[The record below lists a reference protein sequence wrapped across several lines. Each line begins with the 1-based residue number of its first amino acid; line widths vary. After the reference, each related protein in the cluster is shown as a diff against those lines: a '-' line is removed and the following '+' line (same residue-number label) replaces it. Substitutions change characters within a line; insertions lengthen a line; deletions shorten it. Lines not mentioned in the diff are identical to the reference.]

1 MPTMLFNSFGFIF
14 AFLPLALIGY
24 YGLTTVGPR
33 VSALWLIVI
42 SFVFY
47 GWWNPRFLILF
58 AASILFN
65 YAASEAIAR
74 VPARPRLQ
82 TGLLAL
88 AIAVDVGA
96 LVYYKYLDAI
106 IGFLTGLG
114 VLHGTVS
121 RIALPLGISF
131 FTFTQIGYLVDK
143 KEGLVSEKGFFYY
156 VLFVSFFPHL
166 IAGPI
171 LHNGEIIPQLSQA
184 RTYRFSA
191 ENLSVGIALFAFGL
205 VKKTLFADS
214 MIDQVRAGFD
224 HAHGASFDAAW
235 IAVLSYALQ
244 IYFDFSGYSDMA
256 IGLARMFNIRFPM
269 NFNSPYKAASIIELW
284 QRWHMTLSRYL
295 ALYVY
300 NPLALAIT
308 RGRASRDMAIGRAAQ
323 ATAGGFAAM
332 VVFPTIVTMAIAGL
346 WHGAGLQYL
355 VFGVIHG
362 LYLSINHAMRIL
374 RPHRATA
381 TGGRLRYPAK
391 VLITFAATLFAL
403 VFFRSSS
410 VSAAIQLLGGMTGLH
425 GFDPVALP
433 HALLPHLGPD
443 GLALVNRGM
452 IRGIPATDFINDASQ
467 LLWLAGLFVIVW
479 FFPNTQ
485 QIMRHFEPTL
495 DTIQAG
501 PFAAH
506 LAWRPNIVWAAAV
519 GGALCLGV
527 LAIGG
532 TSEFLYFQF

>member
-1 MPTMLFNSFGFIF
+1 MLFNSFVFIF

-24 YGLTTVGPR
+24 YVLTAVGPR

-47 GWWNPRFLILF
+47 GWWNPQFLILF
-58 AASILFN
+58 AASIIFN
-65 YAASEAIAR
+65 YLASEVIAR
-74 VPARPRLQ
+74 FAARPQLQ

-96 LVYYKYLDAI
+96 LVYYKYLEAI
-106 IGFLTGLG
+106 IGFLTGVG
-114 VLHGTVS
+114 VLHGPVMS
-121 RIALPLGISF
+121 IALPLGISF

-143 KEGLVSEKGFFYY
+143 KDGLVTEKGFFYY
-156 VLFVSFFPHL
+156 ILFVSFFPHL

-171 LHNGEIIPQLSQA
+171 LHNREMMPQLSQA

-191 ENLSVGIALFAFGL
+191 ENLSVGMAIFAFGL

-214 MIDQVRAGFD
+214 MIGSVRAGFD
-224 HAHGASFDAAW
+224 HAGTASFNTAW
-235 IAVLSYALQ
+235 IALLSYSLQ

-308 RGRASRDMAIGRAAQ
+308 RGRASRNMAIGRAAQ
-323 ATAGGFAAM
+323 ATPGGFAAM
-332 VVFPTIVTMAIAGL
+332 VVFPTIITMAIAGM

-362 LYLSINHAMRIL
+362 IYLSINHAMRIL
-374 RPHRATA
+374 RPHRLAPS
-381 TGGRLRYPAK
+381 GRSFPHPAK
-391 VLITFAATLFAL
+391 VLATFAAILFAL

-410 VSAAIQLLGGMTGLH
+410 VSAATQLLGGMIGLH
-425 GFDPVALP
+425 GFDPVVLP
-433 HALLPHLGPD
+433 YAILSRLGQH
-443 GLALVNRGM
+443 GLTLVNH
-452 IRGIPATDFINDASQ
+452 GIISGISATDFINAAGQ
-467 LLWLAGLFVIVW
+467 LLWLVVLFVIVW
-479 FFPNTQ
+479 CFPNTQ
-485 QIMRHFEPTL
+485 QIMRQFEPTL
-495 DTIQAG
+495 GPVQAG
-501 PFAAH
+501 PFAAQ
-506 LAWRPNIVWAAAV
+506 LSWRPNLVWAAAV